1 MDDLIE
7 ALTILRKYENP
18 SSPTWC
24 EHDTMHFCVD
34 DSLVSKEDIAR
45 LDELGLHQDE
55 TDGGFYSFKFGNA

>member
-7 ALTILRKYENP
+7 ALTILRKYANP

-34 DSLVSKEDIAR
+34 DSLVSKEDITR
-45 LDELGLHQDE
+45 LDELGLLLDDE
-55 TDGGFYSFKFGNA
+55 GGFLSFKFGNA